1 MRGRLYYT
9 YAYSIVLV
17 SVDTSTIIDLRDTAE
32 EDWRRIRR
40 TALRAA
46 RQSAPSPAA
55 ASPPP

>member
-1 MRGRLYYT
+1 MRGLYYI
-9 YAYSIVLV
+9 YICSIVLV

-46 RQSAPSPAA
+46 RRSAPSPAA